1 MIDRKQDIRN
11 IKLQPKTIK
20 RDLQIREETVLERLN
35 RNLERCEDQ
44 KVTRIDRKEDIQNI
58 KLQPKT
64 IKRDLQIRE
73 ETVLDR
79 LTRNLERCEGED
91 QKVTRIDMTEES
103 KVPHNR
109 TYVKSQLELDIDAFM
124 GSDPISIA
132 KTKKQNVDQMLGPEI
147 LAMINGQ

>member
-1 MIDRKQDIRN
+1 MIERKQDIRN

-91 QKVTRIDMTEES
+91 Q
-103 KVPHNR
+103 
-109 TYVKSQLELDIDAFM
+109 
-124 GSDPISIA
+124 
-132 KTKKQNVDQMLGPEI
+132 
-147 LAMINGQ
+147 